1 MYDSNIDKVQGG
13 LKMLIGLMKG
23 IGVFYYWTWFIW
35 PFVLMFSFSYGLV
48 EIIKDKN
55 ASGKNIL
62 IAAIS
67 LLIILAGVSSPA
79 FN

>member
-1 MYDSNIDKVQGG
+1 
-13 LKMLIGLMKG
+13 MKG

-35 PFVLMFSFSYGLV
+35 PFVFVFSFFTGLV

-55 ASGKNIL
+55 ATGKNLL
-62 IAAIS
+62 IAATS
-67 LLIILAGVSSPA
+67 LLIILAGVTAPA

>member
-1 MYDSNIDKVQGG
+1 MYDSNIDKEQGG
-13 LKMLIGLMKG
+13 VKMLIGLMKG

-35 PFVLMFSFSYGLV
+35 PFVFMFSFSYGFV
-48 EIIKDKN
+48 EITKDKN

-67 LLIILAGVSSPA
+67 LLIILAGVISPA

>member
-1 MYDSNIDKVQGG
+1 
-13 LKMLIGLMKG
+13 MLIGLMKG

-35 PFVLMFSFSYGLV
+35 PFVFVFSFSAGLV

-55 ASGKNIL
+55 ATGKKFL
-62 IAAIS
+62 IASIS
-67 LLIILAGVSSPA
+67 LLIILAGVTAPA